1 MNEERQQPQST
12 RRRVNIL
19 RPNAGYMRREVLLIW
34 VMLLGWGVL
43 TFGFQLLLVWWGE
56 TPVGEGPLTATYIFG
71 FPLHFWFTGQFLIVW
86 FIVLCLFYNLF
97 IDRLTEKYRKRR

>member
-1 MNEERQQPQST
+1 MSEEKMQPQST
-12 RRRVNIL
+12 HRSVNIL
-19 RPNAGYMRREVLLIW
+19 RPLAGYMRREVLLIW

-56 TPVGEGPLTATYIFG
+56 TPAGEGPLTATHIFG